1 MDRIQKE
8 GLRLLGGAHITFDA
22 PMKPH
27 TTFQV
32 GGTADAFYDCHELK
46 ELSAMIAYLSR
57 ERIPYFVIGNGS
69 NILVRDSGIRGV
81 VIHLSGALAGIEQ
94 KHSDRDTLVAGG
106 GLSIKD
112 LLIRC
117 RDLGLSGLEF
127 MAGIPGSI
135 GGAVAM
141 NAGAFGS
148 EICDRI
154 EGIRLITPQGS
165 IVKRGREALRFSYR
179 GLQLEKGSIIA
190 TVSIPLAVASKRE
203 ISQKM
208 SHCLK
213 WRKQHQPLDYRSA
226 GSVFKNPPND
236 YAGRLIEAAGLKGKR
251 IAGAVVSNRHANFIV
266 NKGNAKA
273 ADILKLMG
281 LVQAEVKCRWGIEL
295 EPEIQVVGDVA

>member
-1 MDRIQKE
+1 MDTTQKQV
-8 GLRLLGGAHITFDA
+8 LRVLGGEQVTFDA
-22 PMKPH
+22 SMKPH
-27 TTFQV
+27 TTFHV
-32 GGTADAFYDCHELK
+32 GGTADAFYDSHDLT
-46 ELSAMIAYLSR
+46 ELSEMIAYLSK

-94 KHSDRDTLVAGG
+94 KRSDSHTLIAGG

-112 LLIRC
+112 LLRHC

-135 GGAVAM
+135 GGAAAM
-141 NAGAFGS
+141 NAGAFGW

-154 EGIRLITPQGS
+154 EGTRLVTPQGS
-165 IVKRGREALRFSYR
+165 IVERDKEALIFSYR
-179 GLQLEKGSIIA
+179 RLELERGCVIA
-190 TVSIPLAVASKRE
+190 SVSVRLTAASKTA
-203 ISQKM
+203 IYKKM
-208 SHCLK
+208 SDCLK

-236 YAGRLIEAAGLKGKR
+236 YAGRLIEAAGLKGR
-251 IAGAVVSNRHANFIV
+251 RVAGAAVSKRHANFIV
-266 NKGNAKA
+266 NEGNATA
-273 ADILKLMG
+273 ADILKLMELIQG
-281 LVQAEVKCRWGIEL
+281 EVKRRSGIQL